1 MLLALDYDDTY
12 TRDPQFWNAVIALA
26 VQRGHAVICATLRA
40 DVPHEA
46 DEVRAALAHRVEAI
60 VFTGRRAKHA
70 AVHAAGFMPSVW
82 IDDNPQFIHMDARA

>member
-12 TRDPQFWNAVIALA
+12 TRDPAFWDAVIALA
-26 VQRGHAVICATLRA
+26 TQRGHAVICATMRA

-46 DEVRAALAHRVEAI
+46 DAVRAALQHRVEAI
-60 VFTGRRAKHA
+60 VFTARRAKHA

-82 IDDNPQFIHMDARA
+82 IDDSPRFIHMDACA